1 MRPIVL
7 IDFRLRIGNKRMYL
21 RRILEY
27 MNTFLSRDYQQFILN
42 IFIVINSLNQFS
54 ISFLLYN
61 KLH

>member
-54 ISFLLYN
+54 SERF
-61 KLH
+61 